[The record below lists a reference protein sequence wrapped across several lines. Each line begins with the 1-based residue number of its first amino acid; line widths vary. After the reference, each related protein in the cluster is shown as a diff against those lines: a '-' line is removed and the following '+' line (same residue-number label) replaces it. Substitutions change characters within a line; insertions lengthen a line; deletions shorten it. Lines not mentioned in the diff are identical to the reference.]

1 MDIHNNYG
9 YPEMNYG
16 YPEMNYGYPYFF
28 RYPKFIFWTSI
39 ILFLYWPCF
48 SRIGPVILVLAQ
60 FVIRMMWA
68 DLVIQ
73 ILVLM

>member
-28 RYPKFIFWTSI
+28 RYPKFISGH
-39 ILFLYWPCF
+39 P
-48 SRIGPVILVLAQ
+48 
-60 FVIRMMWA
+60 
-68 DLVIQ
+68 
-73 ILVLM
+73 

>member
-28 RYPKFIFWTSI
+28 RYPKFIFGH
-39 ILFLYWPCF
+39 P
-48 SRIGPVILVLAQ
+48 
-60 FVIRMMWA
+60 
-68 DLVIQ
+68 
-73 ILVLM
+73 

>member
-28 RYPKFIFWTSI
+28 RYPKFKDILNSSEYWISI
-39 ILFLYWPCF
+39 NRF
-48 SRIGPVILVLAQ
+48 SIS
-60 FVIRMMWA
+60 
-68 DLVIQ
+68 
-73 ILVLM
+73 

>member
-28 RYPKFIFWTSI
+28 RYPKFILNIHNSFFWDIHNSFWI
-39 ILFLYWPCF
+39 
-48 SRIGPVILVLAQ
+48 S
-60 FVIRMMWA
+60 
-68 DLVIQ
+68 
-73 ILVLM
+73 

>member
-28 RYPKFIFWTSI
+28 RYPKLILSI
-39 ILFLYWPCF
+39 ILFWISIIHFGYPK
-48 SRIGPVILVLAQ
+48 IN
-60 FVIRMMWA
+60 
-68 DLVIQ
+68 
-73 ILVLM
+73 